1 MELSTGKR
9 RINVTEMQKTH
20 MNYCGIKK
28 KKSAR
33 MEIKSKVREEVEG
46 NTL

>member
-28 KKSAR
+28 KSAQ